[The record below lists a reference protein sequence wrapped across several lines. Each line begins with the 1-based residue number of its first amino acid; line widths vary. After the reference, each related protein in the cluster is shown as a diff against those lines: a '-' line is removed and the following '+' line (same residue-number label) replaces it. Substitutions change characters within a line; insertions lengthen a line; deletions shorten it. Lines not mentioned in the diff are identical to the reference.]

1 MEKPTK
7 SNDIFYKLQTKI
19 KIHDDSVLFFIILKD
34 SRYASSSCD
43 NSIKIFNE
51 NTYKIDLIILE
62 HIGYVCHLFQLKN
75 EKLVSSSSDNTI
87 KIFRLL
93 KNSYNIE
100 QILTKHS
107 QPVKKTIEL
116 LNGYLASCSWDKTIK
131 IWKKDKK
138 NLYQKN
144 QQFKESFEIH
154 NIFEISDEKLVSVS
168 IFRKEMVEKNKRMQ
182 FYIKGKG
189 KFKRGKTISN
199 IDICG
204 FTSSIIKLN
213 ETNILIGGYKK
224 IFMIDIINYS
234 INKTYELDKP
244 FFYQSL
250 CLLSDGKIIVGAETD
265 LVIFKIINN
274 NFESIMEGKIQES
287 YNDIAISSIREDL
300 NKNNIIV
307 ALYNGEI
314 KVLSK
319 K

>member
-1 MEKPTK
+1 
-7 SNDIFYKLQTKI
+7 
-19 KIHDDSVLFFIILKD
+19 
-34 SRYASSSCD
+34 
-43 NSIKIFNE
+43 
-51 NTYKIDLIILE
+51 
-62 HIGYVCHLFQLKN
+62 
-75 EKLVSSSSDNTI
+75 
-87 KIFRLL
+87 
-93 KNSYNIE
+93 
-100 QILTKHS
+100 
-107 QPVKKTIEL
+107 
-116 LNGYLASCSWDKTIK
+116 
-131 IWKKDKK
+131 
-138 NLYQKN
+138 
-144 QQFKESFEIH
+144 
-154 NIFEISDEKLVSVS
+154 
-168 IFRKEMVEKNKRMQ
+168 MVDKNKRMH
-182 FYIKGKG
+182 FYIKEKG

-234 INKTYELDKP
+234 INKTYVLDKP